1 MRSELGLKRIQNFI
15 MSDTEELHVGDFNP
29 STYEHVLPEGA
40 HDFNDYDSEY
50 EEQHPEL
57 GFTDEQVEA
66 EVAKLDPEDKKFYE
80 EYREFLDTYYRQ
92 HGKIIEM
99 PDLIKMIMT
108 GRYPEIPSTT
118 RKEQDELREKLM
130 IETRKREMSQ
140 QAGLEEEPPRK
151 IRRIVPERI
160 GKIIDVTGDDDPDA
174 PMIIKITPGV
184 DPYAQLD
191 LEEEELE
198 YKVGDETASEI
209 HPDDDDA
216 DDLSCITIDSLKHID
231 NDEVKEIW
239 KGMAKIKQQEGEYYE
254 KLAGMV
260 DEMTPEVIY
269 QTVKTTP
276 RPATALPQCAEDL
289 LTELGNEELFRRIL
303 AVGYMSYQA
312 FEKNRKKRL
321 GETYKPNT
329 IREVAARFNIST
341 SRLMDLRRGAAINR
355 EDTQRAK
362 MLKAEKKEE
371 DRGQNSYRIP
381 CNFTRRTSH
390 STTIH
395 LQGVKETPN
404 KNKILGPFRDHQ
416 IFPK

>member
-1 MRSELGLKRIQNFI
+1 

-29 STYEHVLPEGA
+29 LTYEHVLPEGT
-40 HDFNDYDSEY
+40 HDFDDYDSEY

-57 GFTDEQVEA
+57 GFMNEQVEA

-99 PDLIKMIMT
+99 PDLIKLIMT
-108 GRYPEIPSTT
+108 GRYLEIPSTT
-118 RKEQDELREKLM
+118 RKEQDELRDKLL

-216 DDLSCITIDSLKHID
+216 DDLSCITSDSLKNID
-231 NDEVKEIW
+231 NDKVKNIW
-239 KGMAKIKQQEGEYYE
+239 QGMAKLKWQEEDYYSE
-254 KLAGMV
+254 LGDMV
-260 DEMTPEVIY
+260 DEMSPETIY
-269 QTVKTTP
+269 QSVQVTP

-289 LTELGNEELFRRIL
+289 LTELGNEELFRRVL

-329 IREVAARFNIST
+329 IREVAARFNILT

-362 MLKAEKKEE
+362 MLKAKKKEE
-371 DRGQNSYRIP
+371 TEGKTPTGSRAASPEEQAMPQPS
-381 CNFTRRTSH
+381 TS
-390 STTIH
+390 
-395 LQGVKETPN
+395 KE
-404 KNKILGPFRDHQ
+404 
-416 IFPK
+416 

>member
-1 MRSELGLKRIQNFI
+1 MHPNFI
-15 MSDTEELHVGDFNP
+15 ISDTEELHVGDFNP
-29 STYEHVLPEGA
+29 STYEHVLPKGA
-40 HDFNDYDSEY
+40 HDFDDYDSEY

-57 GFTDEQVEA
+57 GFMEEQVEA

-80 EYREFLDTYYRQ
+80 EYRGFLDTYYCQ

-99 PDLIKMIMT
+99 PDLIKLIMM

-118 RKEQDELREKLM
+118 RKEQDELRDKLL

-198 YKVGDETASEI
+198 YKVGDETASEM

-216 DDLSCITIDSLKHID
+216 DDLSCITIDSLKNID
-231 NDEVKEIW
+231 NDKVKNIW
-239 KGMAKIKQQEGEYYE
+239 QGMAKLKWQEGDYYSE
-254 KLAGMV
+254 LADMV
-260 DEMTPEVIY
+260 DEMSPKTIY
-269 QTVKTTP
+269 QLVQVTP

-289 LTELGNEELFRRIL
+289 LTELGNEELFHRVL

-312 FEKNRKKRL
+312 FEKNHKKRL
-321 GETYKPNT
+321 DETYKPNT
-329 IREVAARFNIST
+329 IREVAARFNILT
-341 SRLMDLRRGAAINR
+341 SRLMDLRQGAAINR

-371 DRGQNSYRIP
+371 TEGKTP
-381 CNFTRRTSH
+381 TRSHAASPEEQAMPQPSTS
-390 STTIH
+390 
-395 LQGVKETPN
+395 KE
-404 KNKILGPFRDHQ
+404 
-416 IFPK
+416 

>member
-1 MRSELGLKRIQNFI
+1 

-29 STYEHVLPEGA
+29 STYEHVLPKGA
-40 HDFNDYDSEY
+40 HDFDDYDSEY

-80 EYREFLDTYYRQ
+80 EYRGFLDTYYRQ

-99 PDLIKMIMT
+99 PDLIKLIMT

-118 RKEQDELREKLM
+118 RKEQDELRDKLL
-130 IETRKREMSQ
+130 IEPRKREMSQ
-140 QAGLEEEPPRK
+140 QARLEEEPPRK

-160 GKIIDVTGDDDPDA
+160 GKIIDVTGNDDPDA

-216 DDLSCITIDSLKHID
+216 DDLSCITIDSLKNID
-231 NDEVKEIW
+231 NDKVKNIW
-239 KGMAKIKQQEGEYYE
+239 QGMAKLKRQEGDYYSE
-254 KLAGMV
+254 LADMV
-260 DEMTPEVIY
+260 DEMSPKTIY
-269 QTVKTTP
+269 QSVQVTP

-289 LTELGNEELFRRIL
+289 LTELGNEELFRRVL

-312 FEKNRKKRL
+312 FEKNHKKRL

-371 DRGQNSYRIP
+371 TEGKTP
-381 CNFTRRTSH
+381 TRSRAASPEEQATPQPSTS
-390 STTIH
+390 
-395 LQGVKETPN
+395 KE
-404 KNKILGPFRDHQ
+404 
-416 IFPK
+416 

>member
-1 MRSELGLKRIQNFI
+1 MRSELGLKCIQNFI
-15 MSDTEELHVGDFNP
+15 MSDTEELNVGDFDP
-29 STYEHVLPEGA
+29 STYQHVLPEGA
-40 HDFNDYDSEY
+40 HDFDDYDSEY
-50 EEQHPEL
+50 EEQHLEL
-57 GFTDEQVEA
+57 GFTDEQIEA
-66 EVAKLDPEDKKFYE
+66 EVAKLEPADKKFYE
-80 EYREFLDTYYRQ
+80 EYQEFLDAYYRQ
-92 HGKIIEM
+92 HGRIIEM
-99 PDLIKMIMT
+99 PDLIKLIMM
-108 GRYPEIPSTT
+108 GHYPEIPSTT
-118 RKEQDELREKLM
+118 RKEQEELREKLM

-151 IRRIVPERI
+151 IRRIVPGRI

-231 NDEVKEIW
+231 NEKVKNIW
-239 KGMAKIKQQEGEYYE
+239 QGMAKLKWQEGDYYGE
-254 KLAGMV
+254 LADMV
-260 DEMTPEVIY
+260 DEMTLETIY
-269 QTVKTTP
+269 QTVQATP
-276 RPATALPQCAEDL
+276 RPATALPQCTEDL

-312 FEKNRKKRL
+312 FEKNCKKRL
-321 GETYKPNT
+321 GESYKPNT

-371 DRGQNSYRIP
+371 TEGKTPTGSHAASPEEQATPQPS
-381 CNFTRRTSH
+381 TS
-390 STTIH
+390 
-395 LQGVKETPN
+395 KE
-404 KNKILGPFRDHQ
+404 
-416 IFPK
+416 

>member
-1 MRSELGLKRIQNFI
+1 MSEFRSLDYQ
-15 MSDTEELHVGDFNP
+15 
-29 STYEHVLPEGA
+29 HVLPEGA
-40 HDFNDYDSEY
+40 HDFDDYDSEY
-50 EEQHPEL
+50 EREHPEL

-66 EVAKLDPEDKKFYE
+66 EVAKLDPENRKFYE
-80 EYREFLDTYYRQ
+80 EYRGFLDTYYRQ

-99 PDLIKMIMT
+99 PDLIKLIMT

-130 IETRKREMSQ
+130 VETRKREMSQ

-174 PMIIKITPGV
+174 PVIIKITPGV

-191 LEEEELE
+191 MEEEELE

-209 HPDDDDA
+209 HPDDADA

-231 NDEVKEIW
+231 NDKVKEIW
-239 KGMAKIKQQEGEYYE
+239 AGMAKLKHQEGEYYE
-254 KLAGMV
+254 QLAGMV

-269 QTVKTTP
+269 QSVQATP
-276 RPATALPQCAEDL
+276 RPSTNVPTCADEL
-289 LTELGNEELFRRIL
+289 LEELGSAELFKRVL
-303 AVGYMSYQA
+303 AIGYMDGRDSR
-312 FEKNRKKRL
+312 KNRRKRL
-321 GETYKPNT
+321 GEKYKPNT
-329 IREVAARFNIST
+329 IREVATKFGIST

-355 EDTQRAK
+355 EDTQRSK

-371 DRGQNSYRIP
+371 TEGKTPTGSRA
-381 CNFTRRTSH
+381 TSPEEPATPQP
-390 STTIH
+390 STPRSKTK
-395 LQGVKETPN
+395 LQQKQ
-404 KNKILGPFRDHQ
+404 ILGPFPDHQ

>member
-1 MRSELGLKRIQNFI
+1 
-15 MSDTEELHVGDFNP
+15 MSDTEEFHVGDFNP

-40 HDFNDYDSEY
+40 HDFDDYDSDY

-99 PDLIKMIMT
+99 PDLIKLIMT

-118 RKEQDELREKLM
+118 RKEQEELREKLM

-216 DDLSCITIDSLKHID
+216 DDLSCITIDSLKNID
-231 NDEVKEIW
+231 NDKVKNIW
-239 KGMAKIKQQEGEYYE
+239 QGMAKLKRQEGDYYSE
-254 KLAGMV
+254 LADMV
-260 DEMTPEVIY
+260 DEMSPETIY
-269 QTVKTTP
+269 QSIQTTP
-276 RPATALPQCAEDL
+276 RSATALPQCAEDL
-289 LTELGNEELFRRIL
+289 LTELGSEELFRRIL

-312 FEKNRKKRL
+312 FKKNRKKRL

-329 IREVAARFNIST
+329 IREVATRFNIST

-371 DRGQNSYRIP
+371 TEGKTPTGSRA
-381 CNFTRRTSH
+381 TSPEEPATPQP
-390 STTIH
+390 STST
-395 LQGVKETPN
+395 E
-404 KNKILGPFRDHQ
+404 
-416 IFPK
+416 

>member
-15 MSDTEELHVGDFNP
+15 MSDTEELNIGDFDP
-29 STYEHVLPEGA
+29 STYQHVLPEGA
-40 HDFNDYDSEY
+40 HDFDDYDSEY

-57 GFTDEQVEA
+57 GFTDKQVEA

-80 EYREFLDTYYRQ
+80 EYHEFLDTYYCQ

-99 PDLIKMIMT
+99 PDLIKLIMT
-108 GRYPEIPSTT
+108 GQYPEIPSTT
-118 RKEQDELREKLM
+118 KKEQDELRDKLL

-174 PMIIKITPGV
+174 PMIITITPGV

-198 YKVGDETASEI
+198 YKVGDERASEI

-231 NDEVKEIW
+231 NDKVKEIW
-239 KGMAKIKQQEGEYYE
+239 AGMSKIKHQEGEYYE
-254 KLAGMV
+254 QLAGMV

-269 QTVKTTP
+269 QTVQTTP
-276 RPATALPQCAEDL
+276 RPATALPKCAEDL
-289 LTELGNEELFRRIL
+289 LTELGNEELFHRIL

-312 FEKNRKKRL
+312 FEKNHKKRL

-371 DRGQNSYRIP
+371 TEGKTP
-381 CNFTRRTSH
+381 TRSRAASPEEQATPQPSTS
-390 STTIH
+390 
-395 LQGVKETPN
+395 KE
-404 KNKILGPFRDHQ
+404 
-416 IFPK
+416 

>member
-99 PDLIKMIMT
+99 PDLIKLIMT

-269 QTVKTTP
+269 QTVQTTP

-371 DRGQNSYRIP
+371 AEGKTPTGSCEASPEEQATPQPS
-381 CNFTRRTSH
+381 TS
-390 STTIH
+390 
-395 LQGVKETPN
+395 KE
-404 KNKILGPFRDHQ
+404 
-416 IFPK
+416 

>member
-40 HDFNDYDSEY
+40 HDFDDYDSEY

-66 EVAKLDPEDKKFYE
+66 EVAKLDPENKKFYE
-80 EYREFLDTYYRQ
+80 EYHEFLDTYYRQ

-99 PDLIKMIMT
+99 PDLIKLIMT

-118 RKEQDELREKLM
+118 KKEQDELREKLM
-130 IETRKREMSQ
+130 VETRKREMSQ

-216 DDLSCITIDSLKHID
+216 DDLSCITIDSLKHVD
-231 NDEVKEIW
+231 NDKVKEIW
-239 KGMAKIKQQEGEYYE
+239 AGMAKIKHQEGEYY
-254 KLAGMV
+254 KQLAGMV
-260 DEMTPEVIY
+260 DEMSPETIY
-269 QTVKTTP
+269 QSVQATP

-289 LTELGNEELFRRIL
+289 LTELGSEELFKSPGYWIHGLAGFREEPEKTLGGEIQAQYHPRGCHKIRHFHFKADGSQTRCSHQQRGYPKSEDAESRKERR
-303 AVGYMSYQA
+303 
-312 FEKNRKKRL
+312 
-321 GETYKPNT
+321 
-329 IREVAARFNIST
+329 
-341 SRLMDLRRGAAINR
+341 
-355 EDTQRAK
+355 
-362 MLKAEKKEE
+362 
-371 DRGQNSYRIP
+371 DRGQDSYRIP
-381 CNFTRRTSH
+381 CS
-390 STTIH
+390 
-395 LQGVKETPN
+395 
-404 KNKILGPFRDHQ
+404 
-416 IFPK
+416 FP

>member
-1 MRSELGLKRIQNFI
+1 
-15 MSDTEELHVGDFNP
+15 MSDTEEFHVGDFNP

-40 HDFNDYDSEY
+40 HDFDDYDSEY
-50 EEQHPEL
+50 GEQHPEL

-66 EVAKLDPEDKKFYE
+66 EVAKLDPGDKKFYE

-99 PDLIKMIMT
+99 PDLIKLIMT

-118 RKEQDELREKLM
+118 RKEQEELREKLM

-174 PMIIKITPGV
+174 PTIIKITPGM

-216 DDLSCITIDSLKHID
+216 DDLSCITIDSLKNID
-231 NDEVKEIW
+231 NDKVKNIW
-239 KGMAKIKQQEGEYYE
+239 QGMAKLKRQEGDYYDE
-254 KLAGMV
+254 LVDMV
-260 DEMTPEVIY
+260 DEMSPETIY
-269 QTVKTTP
+269 QSIQATP

-289 LTELGNEELFRRIL
+289 LTELGNEELFRRVL

-321 GETYKPNT
+321 GEAYKPNT

-371 DRGQNSYRIP
+371 TEGKTPTGSRA
-381 CNFTRRTSH
+381 TSPEEPATPQP
-390 STTIH
+390 STST
-395 LQGVKETPN
+395 E
-404 KNKILGPFRDHQ
+404 
-416 IFPK
+416 

>member
-1 MRSELGLKRIQNFI
+1 MRSELGWKRIQSFI

-40 HDFNDYDSEY
+40 HDFDDYDSEY

-66 EVAKLDPEDKKFYE
+66 EVAKLEPADKNFHE
-80 EYREFLDTYYRQ
+80 EYRDFLDAYYRQ
-92 HGKIIEM
+92 HGRIIEM
-99 PDLIKMIMT
+99 PDLIKLIMT

-118 RKEQDELREKLM
+118 RKEQDELRDKLL

-160 GKIIDVTGDDDPDA
+160 GKIIDVKGDDNPDA

-216 DDLSCITIDSLKHID
+216 DDLSCITIDSLKYID
-231 NDEVKEIW
+231 NDKVKNIW
-239 KGMAKIKQQEGEYYE
+239 QGMAKLKRQEGDYYSE
-254 KLAGMV
+254 LADMV
-260 DEMTPEVIY
+260 DEMSPETIY
-269 QTVKTTP
+269 QSVQVTP
-276 RPATALPQCAEDL
+276 RPATTLPQCAEDL
-289 LTELGNEELFRRIL
+289 LTELGNEELFRRVL
-303 AVGYMSYQA
+303 AVGYMSYKA
-312 FEKNRKKRL
+312 FEKNHKKRL

-371 DRGQNSYRIP
+371 AEGKTPTGSRA
-381 CNFTRRTSH
+381 TSPEEPATPQP
-390 STTIH
+390 STS
-395 LQGVKETPN
+395 KE
-404 KNKILGPFRDHQ
+404 
-416 IFPK
+416 